1 MKNKTKLLCVVLM
14 FTLLISILAA
24 CGGDTQPS
32 ATPSGTTPTAKPTPT
47 DTTPSETT
55 PGEDVGVKFPLIEE
69 TATLSVWRPW
79 FNMLVTDANDL
90 VCNQLIEQKTNVHIE
105 WILAPVFSMA
115 QDFGLMMST
124 GDYPDI
130 LQDYGLYA
138 GGFDAAVNEG
148 VYMDAAD
155 YLSLTPTF
163 NAFREDDNIRKLTT
177 TDSGV
182 VYFGGIQSGE
192 QPAWGGPMMRI
203 DWLET
208 VDGCN
213 RWMESGTGEWVMPY
227 VTLTT
232 EESATY
238 SRYFNDIQTYV
249 DEFSTQ
255 VINGLKELNDTTWNE
270 YVNWLRSSGI
280 EECIKVYQEGLD
292 RYLAR

>member
-1 MKNKTKLLCVVLM
+1 MRCQQE
-14 FTLLISILAA
+14 II
-24 CGGDTQPS
+24 
-32 ATPSGTTPTAKPTPT
+32 
-47 DTTPSETT
+47 
-55 PGEDVGVKFPLIEE
+55 
-69 TATLSVWRPW
+69 
-79 FNMLVTDANDL
+79 
-90 VCNQLIEQKTNVHIE
+90 
-105 WILAPVFSMA
+105 
-115 QDFGLMMST
+115 
-124 GDYPDI
+124 PDI
-130 LQDYGLYA
+130 QDYGLYA

-155 YLSLTPTF
+155 YLSLSPTF

-238 SRYFNDIQTYV
+238 SRIF
-249 DEFSTQ
+249 
-255 VINGLKELNDTTWNE
+255 
-270 YVNWLRSSGI
+270 
-280 EECIKVYQEGLD
+280 
-292 RYLAR
+292 